1 MTTETLS
8 NTRIALTF
16 GDSGNGMEG
25 NLGDKGTGITTDE
38 LISLKDYFIN
48 LDYSVDYYSLNLDDL
63 KNNNLNLDDL
73 EYNAGVLVIRNYAKR
88 ECMENLFKEQI
99 SLDWDRKY
107 WDTRRK

>member
-1 MTTETLS
+1 
-8 NTRIALTF
+8 
-16 GDSGNGMEG
+16 MEMVG

-48 LDYSVDYYSLNLDDL
+48 LDYSVDYYSLNHPD
-63 KNNNLNLDDL
+63 LNLDDL
-73 EYNAGVLVIRNYAKR
+73 EYNASVLVITNYAKG

-107 WDTRRK
+107 WNTRRNARANLIIWYRTRTRL